1 MSDLSR
7 RRRWA
12 ATLAVLTLAAL
23 ACQPNDRER
32 PASPT
37 EPRALLGLPIHLLS
51 CPTSEDLAVTGL
63 VLPDSGGTLQLR
75 KWRLQVPPRAVSE
88 PTEITMHVPAGD
100 AVQVQFTANGADHL
114 QFRLPVTV
122 TASYDRCL
130 LPPLGLLVAWYWDP
144 TSGEL
149 LQPMPSR
156 TNLLQKTVT
165 FWTDHFSGFV
175 IAN

>member
-1 MSDLSR
+1 MSHLSR
-7 RRRWA
+7 RRHWA
-12 ATLAVLTLAAL
+12 GTFALLTLAIL
-23 ACQPNDRER
+23 GCQPQDRDR

-37 EPRALLGLPIHLLS
+37 EPRALLGLPIHILN
-51 CPTSEDLAVTGL
+51 CPTSEDLAVTG
-63 VLPDSGGTLQLR
+63 VVSPDSGGTLQIR
-75 KWRLQVPPRAVSE
+75 KWKLQVPPGAVTE
-88 PTEITMHVPAGD
+88 PTEITMRVPAGN

-122 TASYDRCL
+122 TASYERCL
-130 LPPLGLLVAWYWDP
+130 LPPLGVLIAWYWEP
-144 TSGEL
+144 ATGAL

-156 TNLLQKTVT
+156 MNLLQETVT